1 MAKEPTPL
9 WRRAFDAVEKPI
21 AERLEP
27 MVQTEQFADAV
38 AVVQRLQGRL
48 QRAVERRMRQYLDFW
63 NLPVGGDIKQLQE
76 QIASLERRVRDL
88 SKRLED
94 ERAARRS

>member
-1 MAKEPTPL
+1 
-9 WRRAFDAVEKPI
+9 
-21 AERLEP
+21 
-27 MVQTEQFADAV
+27 
-38 AVVQRLQGRL
+38 
-48 QRAVERRMRQYLDFW
+48 MRQYLDFW